1 MAPCQSIKALTTI
14 TLRLKG
20 RNDKTIC
27 ILAMQIA
34 FLMVMKGSVL
44 IASFRSY
51 WCRIGF
57 KRVGQGSAEARIRA
71 GN

>member
-44 IASFRSY
+44 WLPPEVMVQVRPQKGPPGQRRS
-51 WCRIGF
+51 
-57 KRVGQGSAEARIRA
+57 ED
-71 GN
+71 